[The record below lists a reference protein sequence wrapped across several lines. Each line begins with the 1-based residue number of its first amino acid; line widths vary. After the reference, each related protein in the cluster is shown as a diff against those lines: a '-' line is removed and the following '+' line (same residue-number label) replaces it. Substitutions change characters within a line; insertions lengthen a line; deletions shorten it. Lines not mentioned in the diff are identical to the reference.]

1 MFEINSFQVPNSL
14 VDEYLPQLN
23 GNDLKVLLVI
33 IRKTKGWNKEYD
45 GISISQFQ
53 KFTGIKDERT
63 IKKSLKKLIN
73 LKLIE
78 KIEQAGTYSLFRI
91 IPPAKNEGGQKME
104 GVQKMSPLPP
114 AKNEGTPPAKNAPH
128 NNTLPK
134 YTNTKNTNNIKTH
147 ASDFYKLYE
156 EAIVRIDIK
165 DLLNSLKVDDSF
177 LLDLLAYRKQIDQPI
192 KTIQGVIGL
201 LKKFQNVIV
210 TTPYNPQE
218 AFEIMRENEWKTP
231 DAIVKQY
238 RAKRNNF
245 SKLEQKQINT
255 LRAVEN
261 FIKGGLND

>member
-1 MFEINSFQVPNSL
+1 M
-14 VDEYLPQLN
+14 VDEYLFQLN

-45 GISISQFQ
+45 GISISQFK

-73 LKLIE
+73 LNLIE

-104 GVQKMSPLPP
+104 GVQKMPPLPP

-134 YTNTKNTNNIKTH
+134 YTNTKNTNNININTH

-156 EAIVRIDIK
+156 EAIAKTDIQS
-165 DLLNSLKVDDSF
+165 LLNSLKANDTF

-192 KTIQGVIGL
+192 KTIQGVIGI
-201 LKKFQNVIV
+201 LKKFQSVIV
-210 TTPYNPQE
+210 ATPYTAKE
-218 AFEIMRENEWKTP
+218 AFEIMQENEWKTP
-231 DAIVKQY
+231 EALVKQY
-238 RAKRNNF
+238 GTKRNNF
-245 SKLEQKQINT
+245 SKLEQKQLNT